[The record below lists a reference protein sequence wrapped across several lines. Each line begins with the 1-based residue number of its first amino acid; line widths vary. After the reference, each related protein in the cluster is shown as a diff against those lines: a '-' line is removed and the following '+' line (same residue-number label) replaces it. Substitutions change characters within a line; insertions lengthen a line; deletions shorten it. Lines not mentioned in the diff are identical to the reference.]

1 MALAGIELRFIVDHI
16 SGRLDGYYVNNIYG
30 ITKDSILFKLHHTT
44 KDDLF
49 LMISTFGIWLTAT
62 KLGQIEENRMQRRLR
77 SSLLRMRLAGIRQVG
92 AERIAYLTFE
102 GFGSELVLVVEMFG
116 DGNIILCGGSGDT
129 MKILALMRSVD
140 VRHRTLRVGAPY
152 VPPPTATPTASLAA
166 GGGSS
171 GSSGGDSGPVDVL
184 HLSRG
189 DFAGLPAAE
198 MPVARWLGRTL
209 GLPKKYAEGIP
220 RMAGVPPSVAGTQLG
235 APEVDAI
242 FQAATKLVSDVTSG
256 NHTPCIIRGDA
267 PDVMPIMIRDG
278 SRDGGH
284 DAAATAAAT
293 AAAAAEMEEVPSFM
307 EGLDRLFTESLLGRA
322 RDAGA
327 SRSAAKIRDLQ
338 TQIAEQQK
346 AVDTVM
352 RRSESVS
359 TLARSLLALA
369 TSQGVLSM
377 SDARAVPTLE
387 ECGAVLFQEKGAH
400 MVRIHDKKIQVDM
413 QAPLQS
419 VASSLFDEAK
429 RQARAAP
436 AIQRS
441 MSDARGRL
449 EKLQDAASLARELA
463 GEIASEIRKKSW
475 FERYRWFYTSDGS
488 LAVGGRDAASNSAV
502 IRKQMSRNDRVFH
515 AEVHGSPFFLLK
527 NAVSPSDVSMNEVAH
542 ATVCFSRAWRE
553 GMHGM
558 SAFWV
563 RPDQVKK
570 SAPSGQFLPK
580 GSFTISGQR
589 NFVRA
594 QTLRMA
600 VGLVPHNG
608 GHVVVCG
615 PTDPVVSRSVLYAI
629 IEPYG
634 SDLAE
639 AAKRI
644 RTEFLNMNEDV
655 TKTVPLDDFVRALPS
670 GKSQVKEVGQQ
681 KREEDVQ
688 DAEATAEAAGSDAP

>member
-30 ITKDSILFKLHHTT
+30 ITKDSMLFKLHHAS

-49 LMISTFGIWLTAT
+49 LMVSTFGIWLTAT
-62 KLGQIEENRMQRRLR
+62 RLGQIEENRMQRRLR

-92 AERIAYLTFE
+92 AERIAYLAFE

-116 DGNIILCGGSGDT
+116 DGNIVLCSGSGDT

-152 VPPPTATPTASLAA
+152 VPPPTATPASSLAA
-166 GGGSS
+166 GGGND
-171 GSSGGDSGPVDVL
+171 GGPVDVL

-242 FQAATKLVSDVTSG
+242 FRAATRLVSDVTSG
-256 NHTPCIIRGDA
+256 NHKPRIIRGDA
-267 PDVMPIMIRDG
+267 PDVMPVMIRDG
-278 SRDGGH
+278 SRDGGR
-284 DAAATAAAT
+284 D
-293 AAAAAEMEEVPSFM
+293 AAAAAASVAEEEVPSFM

-327 SRSAAKIRDLQ
+327 SRSAARIRDLQ

-359 TLARSLLALA
+359 MLARSLLALA
-369 TSQGVLSM
+369 ASQGVLSM
-377 SDARAVPTLE
+377 SDARVVPTLE
-387 ECGAVLFQEKGAH
+387 GCGAVLFQEKGAH

-449 EKLQDAASLARELA
+449 ERLQDAASLARERA

-475 FERYRWFYTSDGS
+475 FERYRWFHTSDGS

-570 SAPSGQFLPK
+570 SAPTGQFLPK

-594 QTLRMA
+594 RTLRMA

-629 IEPYG
+629 IEPHG

-644 RTEFLNMNEDV
+644 RAEFLNINEDV

-670 GKSQVKEVGQQ
+670 GKSQVKEVGHHSG
-681 KREEDVQ
+681 DVQ
-688 DAEATAEAAGSDAP
+688 DAAEAGAAGPDAQ